1 MREAAK
7 EISQNLRRTA
17 DCILNKHRLV
27 FLACADENSLTS
39 ILEYGTKRLALLH
52 EIIDG
57 IPLSD
62 SIFACPRRSAAA
74 IDSPLE
80 EVRMTGDFSS
90 VPGFMGRHLPFLL
103 AASDKYIKPAVRY
116 QGCAYDSGVDFLLP
130 NQYFTLWSTSDSQ
143 IRSTLETF
151 ASAGEQL

>member
-1 MREAAK
+1 
-7 EISQNLRRTA
+7 
-17 DCILNKHRLV
+17 
-27 FLACADENSLTS
+27 
-39 ILEYGTKRLALLH
+39 
-52 EIIDG
+52 
-57 IPLSD
+57 
-62 SIFACPRRSAAA
+62 
-74 IDSPLE
+74 
-80 EVRMTGDFSS
+80 MTGDFSS

-151 ASAGEQL
+151 ASAGEASAPGQIALADMRRILDKAYR